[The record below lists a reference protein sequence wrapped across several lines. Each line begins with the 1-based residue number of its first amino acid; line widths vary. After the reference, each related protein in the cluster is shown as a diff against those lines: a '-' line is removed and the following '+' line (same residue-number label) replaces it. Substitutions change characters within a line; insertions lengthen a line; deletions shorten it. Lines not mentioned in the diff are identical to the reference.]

1 MSTATFAQAQLANSV
16 AAKTSVVPNLV
27 KFSGIAKDS
36 SGTPLAG
43 LVGITFALYA
53 EQSGGAA
60 LWMETQNVKVDAAG
74 HYNVSLGAEKSLPAD
89 LFASGEPRWLGVQ
102 VADQSEQPRVLLAS
116 VPYALKAADAETIGG
131 LPASAFLRAPTQ
143 NGGVESGPQ
152 KLPPT
157 VHGNGTIGY
166 VPLWTAKNIIDKSSL
181 FQSGVNL
188 GIGTTT
194 PGALLEVNG
203 SSNFRSTLTLFPNG
217 AAPALTLSGTA
228 LSVANNGI
236 ITFVSGQTFPGG
248 GGGTITGVTAGT
260 ALTGGGTS
268 GNVTL
273 NLDTTKVPLLASPS
287 TFTQPQTVSSSS
299 TTSLTVTSSAATAR
313 VIFGHATATASGPAY
328 GILGGAEGVDGVGVW
343 GYSSGS
349 AGYGVQG
356 KGATNGVLGWP
367 FINSSIWN
375 LYTSVG
381 VHGDNGAAN
390 GIGVLGTEDG
400 GYGVKGISD
409 GTVINTAGTYGA
421 AGPPSGFGGIAGVW
435 GDAANHVG
443 TFGSSVN
450 YSGVLGESALSTGVT
465 GVNNSQGYGMI
476 ATAAATAHDYGVGLQ
491 AESFGQNV
499 FPNGPGSD
507 GVRGITHTTNGSGV
521 AGIND
526 APGGIG
532 VYGSSAGGGPAG
544 YFNGN
549 VTVTGKITSYNN
561 TPTVANGVPSIVFQF
576 SFSSNGTGNNI
587 YQNLYTPP
595 SDGVY
600 RITAFQECTATS
612 GGGTFFSLNFIWTLP
627 TNGSGGS
634 PVFGPDC
641 AALTGSSGSVVA
653 HVKGGTPI
661 QYNYAGMNAPFTT
674 LIMIERIL

>member
-1 MSTATFAQAQLANSV
+1 MRFRIGLLLVASAAVSAALALGSMSTATFAQSQIPNSV

-27 KFSGIAKDS
+27 KFSGTAKDN
-36 SGTPLAG
+36 SGKPVAG
-43 LVGITFALYA
+43 VVGVTFALYA

-60 LWMETQNVKVDAAG
+60 LWMETQNVKADAAG

-131 LPASAFLRAPTQ
+131 FPASAFLRAPTQ
-143 NGGVESGPQ
+143 NGGVGSGPQ
-152 KLPPT
+152 TLPPT

-181 FQSGVNL
+181 FQSGVNV

-194 PGALLEVNG
+194 PGALLDVNG
-203 SSNFRSTLTLFPNG
+203 TSNIRSTLTLFPNG
-217 AAPALTLSGTA
+217 VAPALTLSGTA

-236 ITFVSGQTFPGG
+236 ITFAPGQTFSGG

-273 NLDTTKVPLLASPS
+273 NLDTTKVPLLASAN
-287 TFTQPQTVSSSS
+287 TFSQPQTIN
-299 TTSLTVTSSAATAR
+299 SSAGTGLNVNDSVANAFVIYARATNT
-313 VIFGHATATASGPAY
+313 GSGPAY
-328 GILGGAEGVDGVGVW
+328 GVVGGASGVDGVGIW
-343 GYSSGS
+343 GFSNGA

-356 KGATNGVLGWP
+356 KGAVNGVLGWP
-367 FINSSIWN
+367 VTNSSIWN
-375 LYTSVG
+375 LYGSVG
-381 VHGDNGAAN
+381 VHGDNGAPN
-390 GIGVLGTEDG
+390 GTGVLGTEDG

-443 TFGSSVN
+443 TYGSSVN
-450 YSGVLGESALSTGVT
+450 SAGVMGESAGSNGV
-465 GVNNSQGYGMI
+465 QGI
-476 ATAAATAHDYGVGLQ
+476 SH
-491 AESFGQNV
+491 
-499 FPNGPGSD
+499 GPGWA
-507 GVRGITHTTNGSGV
+507 GVVGTS
-521 AGIND
+521 D

-532 VYGSSAGGGPAG
+532 VFGGTSSGGSAG

-549 VTVTGKITSYNN
+549 VVVTGTLNFYNN
-561 TPTVANGVPSIVFQF
+561 QPTVANGVPSIIYQF
-576 SFSSNGTGNNI
+576 SFSSNGGGNNI
-587 YQNLYTPP
+587 YQNLYTPS
-595 SDGVY
+595 SDGIY
-600 RITAFQECTATS
+600 RITAFQECLATS
-612 GGGTFFSLNFIWTLP
+612 GGGTSFSLNFIWTLP
-627 TNGSGGS
+627 TNGSSGS
-634 PVFGPDC
+634 PVFGPGC

-674 LIMIERIL
+674 LILIERIL